1 MELRQ
6 EELEAHTAQQFPLV
20 PYDGKDDF
28 DSFLTHLERVAGLN
42 KWKRSSWAARLVA
55 LLQGRARDACLR
67 LQPEQ
72 LHDYDILKVALLHE
86 FRLDAESYR
95 KRFRSMRKI
104 AEETFDQFLGR
115 LKVCFSRWCVAAGRD
130 ESDADDVK
138 DLVLQEQFL
147 TTLNPDLVTEVR
159 REEPNRVEDVAHIT
173 TKIVNARRA
182 GRMAEADFRVS
193 KKGSRVSDRSFNL
206 GAEKRPPHGSGDSA
220 PNSVKGR
227 DFTRIPVC
235 FNCRKPGHLAKEC
248 RQPKRVSLIAHVSPV
263 QGVNAMT
270 PTLCTSCASKQYSP
284 RCEVS
289 VDGHTVQALRDTGAQ
304 LIVVARRLVRPDCF
318 TGATV
323 RVVLAESRC
332 SSVLPIAR
340 VDFQSPFIQGVLDVA
355 VMESPVEE
363 VLIGNCAW
371 RGDGSSMVVP
381 VYADPSLVGAVQTRA
396 QAAASANPLPP
407 LPVKDIQIH
416 VSRED
421 LQHQQNDDPYFHQ
434 ARDRAGSGLLQKTP
448 SGEVSYFKK
457 HGVLMRQFKDHRG
470 QATQICVPRPL
481 SSTVLRLGHE
491 APMSGHLGFRRT
503 QQRIFPHFYW
513 PGMCG
518 DIKCFV
524 LSCNRCQ
531 KTVSKGQVPR
541 VPLVKMPLMTEPFSR
556 VAVDIVGPI
565 APASESGCRYI
576 LTMVDYATRYPEA
589 VPLKDITSESVA
601 EALFNMWT
609 RTGIPS
615 EVLTDR
621 GTQFTSLVMQEVY
634 RLLSVRGLTTTP
646 YHAQCNRLVER
657 FNATLKTMLRRLS
670 HERPR
675 AWDRWI
681 PALLFA
687 YREVPQESTGYSP
700 FELLYGRTV
709 RGPMQIL
716 REHWLHPERSEV
728 QTAAEYVVDLRNKI
742 AESCTLAQQ
751 NLEKAARRYKRHF
764 DAKAKRREFAEGSR
778 VLLLRP
784 SKHNKLEL
792 EWQGPYTVLR
802 RVGLADYCVQV
813 GTKEKLYHANL
824 LKQYVERIPQMSLAI
839 AVVDDGEIWEE
850 TRTVERDI
858 PLISLEA
865 SEGPEDVVVDP
876 TNPSLKEAVLKLVRE
891 FGDVLTDLPGR
902 TNLETCSLQL
912 NSDTPLRTKQYP
924 LPFSQREVI
933 QKEVDQMLKMGV
945 IEPSSSPYTS
955 PIVLVK
961 KRDGKVRFCVD
972 FRRVNKVTTFDAEPM
987 PDVETLFAKLAGKKV
1002 FSKLDLSKGYWQI
1015 PMEEADRPKT
1025 AFSTPQSPFQ
1035 WRVMPFGLET
1045 ASAVF
1050 SRMMR
1055 RLILPLGLSEVDN
1068 FMDDMIIASVDEASH
1083 LPLLR
1088 AVFHR
1093 LRECNLTARPAKC
1106 YLGHKELDYL
1116 GHRVG
1121 DSKIWPDDEKM
1132 EKIHNAPPPQTK
1144 RQLRGFLGL
1153 VGYYRRFVPQFAEIA
1168 LPLTDKTKGK
1178 EPAHVK
1184 WDESCERAFLQLK
1197 QVLCSRPV
1205 CLLPDLSNPFVLR
1218 TDASAVGLGALLLQ
1232 DHRMGPQPVACA
1244 SKKLN
1249 AAERNYPTIERECL
1263 ALVWGIQKFEPYLY
1277 GKPFVVQTDHAPLQ
1291 YLDRAKT
1298 ASGRLTR
1305 WALQLKPFS
1314 FTVQAIPGKENVGA
1328 DYLSRLPEQESGF
1341 PEK

>member
-28 DSFLTHLERVAGLN
+28 DSFLTHFERVAGLN

-193 KKGSRVSDRSFNL
+193 KKGSRVSDHSFNL
-206 GAEKRPPHGSGDSA
+206 GAEKKGPPHGSGDSA

-304 LIVVARRLVRPDCF
+304 LIVVARRLVIPDCF

-396 QAAASANPLPP
+396 QAAASDKPLPP

-434 ARDRAGSGLLQKTP
+434 AP
-448 SGEVSYFKK
+448 
-457 HGVLMRQFKDHRG
+457 
-470 QATQICVPRPL
+470 
-481 SSTVLRLGHE
+481 
-491 APMSGHLGFRRT
+491 
-503 QQRIFPHFYW
+503 
-513 PGMCG
+513 
-518 DIKCFV
+518 
-524 LSCNRCQ
+524 
-531 KTVSKGQVPR
+531 
-541 VPLVKMPLMTEPFSR
+541 
-556 VAVDIVGPI
+556 
-565 APASESGCRYI
+565 PASESGCRYI

-621 GTQFTSLVMQEVY
+621 GTQFTSQVMQEVY

-646 YHAQCNRLVER
+646 YHAQCNGLVER
-657 FNATLKTMLRRLS
+657 FNATLKTILRRLL

-792 EWQGPYTVLR
+792 EWQGPYTVLQ
-802 RVGLADYCVQV
+802 RVGLADDCVQV

-987 PDVETLFAKLAGKKV
+987 PDVETLFAKLAG
-1002 FSKLDLSKGYWQI
+1002 
-1015 PMEEADRPKT
+1015 EKT
-1025 AFSTPQSPFQ
+1025 
-1035 WRVMPFGLET
+1035 
-1045 ASAVF
+1045 SAVF

-1055 RLILPLGLSEVDN
+1055 KLILPLGLPEVDN

-1205 CLLPDLSNPFVLR
+1205 CLLPDLSKPFVLR

-1249 AAERNYPTIERECL
+1249 AAERNYPTIKRECL

>member
-6 EELEAHTAQQFPLV
+6 EELEAHTAHQFPLV
-20 PYDGKDDF
+20 PYDEKDDF
-28 DSFLTHLERVAGLN
+28 DSFLTHFERVAGLN

-72 LHDYDILKVALLHE
+72 LHDYDILKAALLHE
-86 FRLDAESYR
+86 FRLDADSYR
-95 KRFRSMRKI
+95 KRFRSMRKL

-130 ESDADDVK
+130 ESKADDIK

-182 GRMAEADFRVS
+182 GRMAEAEFRVS
-193 KKGSRVSDRSFNL
+193 KKGCRVSDRSFNL
-206 GAEKRPPHGSGDSA
+206 GAEEKGPPHGSGDSA
-220 PNSVKGR
+220 LNNVKGR
-227 DFTRIPVC
+227 DFKRIPAC
-235 FNCRKPGHLAKEC
+235 FNCGKPGHLAKEC

-289 VDGHTVQALRDTGAQ
+289 VNGHTVQALRDTGAQ
-304 LIVVARRLVRPDCF
+304 LIVVVRRLVRPDCF

-396 QAAASANPLPP
+396 QAAANAKPLPP

-416 VSRED
+416 V
-421 LQHQQNDDPYFHQ
+421 
-434 ARDRAGSGLLQKTP
+434 
-448 SGEVSYFKK
+448 
-457 HGVLMRQFKDHRG
+457 
-470 QATQICVPRPL
+470 
-481 SSTVLRLGHE
+481 
-491 APMSGHLGFRRT
+491 
-503 QQRIFPHFYW
+503 
-513 PGMCG
+513 
-518 DIKCFV
+518 
-524 LSCNRCQ
+524 
-531 KTVSKGQVPR
+531 
-541 VPLVKMPLMTEPFSR
+541 
-556 VAVDIVGPI
+556 
-565 APASESGCRYI
+565 YI

-621 GTQFTSLVMQEVY
+621 GTQFTSQVMQEVY

-646 YHAQCNRLVER
+646 YHAQCNGLVER

-858 PLISLEA
+858 PLIPLEA

-924 LPFSQREVI
+924 LPYSQREVI
-933 QKEVDQMLKMGV
+933 QEEVDQMLKMGV
-945 IEPSSSPYTS
+945 IEPSSSPYSS

-987 PDVETLFAKLAGKKV
+987 PDVEALFAKLAGKKV

-1025 AFSTPQSPFQ
+1025 AFSTPQGHFQ
-1035 WRVMPFGLET
+1035 WRVMPFGLKT
-1045 ASAVF
+1045 AGAVF

-1055 RLILPLGLSEVDN
+1055 KLILPLGLPEVDN

-1106 YLGHKELDYL
+1106 YLGHTELDYL
-1116 GHRVG
+1116 GHHVG
-1121 DSKIWPDDEKM
+1121 DSRIWPDDEKM
-1132 EKIHNAPPPQTK
+1132 EKIHNAPRPQTK

-1168 LPLTDKTKGK
+1168 LPLTDRTKGK

-1205 CLLPDLSNPFVLR
+1205 CLLPDLSKPFVLR

-1232 DHRMGPQPVACA
+1232 DHGMGPQPVACA

-1291 YLDRAKT
+1291 YLDRART
-1298 ASGRLTR
+1298 
-1305 WALQLKPFS
+1305 LQPFS
-1314 FTVQAIPGKENVGA
+1314 FTVQAIPGRENVGA

>member
-6 EELEAHTAQQFPLV
+6 EELEAHTAHQFPLV
-20 PYDGKDDF
+20 PYDEKDDF
-28 DSFLTHLERVAGLN
+28 DSFLNHFERVAGLN

-72 LHDYDILKVALLHE
+72 LHDYDILKAALLYE
-86 FRLDAESYR
+86 FRLDADSYR
-95 KRFRSMRKI
+95 KRFRSMRKL

-130 ESDADDVK
+130 ESDAEDIK

-182 GRMAEADFRVS
+182 GRMAEAEFRVS

-206 GAEKRPPHGSGDSA
+206 GAEKKGPPHG
-220 PNSVKGR
+220 
-227 DFTRIPVC
+227 
-235 FNCRKPGHLAKEC
+235 
-248 RQPKRVSLIAHVSPV
+248 
-263 QGVNAMT
+263 
-270 PTLCTSCASKQYSP
+270 
-284 RCEVS
+284 
-289 VDGHTVQALRDTGAQ
+289 
-304 LIVVARRLVRPDCF
+304 
-318 TGATV
+318 
-323 RVVLAESRC
+323 
-332 SSVLPIAR
+332 
-340 VDFQSPFIQGVLDVA
+340 
-355 VMESPVEE
+355 
-363 VLIGNCAW
+363 
-371 RGDGSSMVVP
+371 
-381 VYADPSLVGAVQTRA
+381 
-396 QAAASANPLPP
+396 
-407 LPVKDIQIH
+407 
-416 VSRED
+416 
-421 LQHQQNDDPYFHQ
+421 
-434 ARDRAGSGLLQKTP
+434 
-448 SGEVSYFKK
+448 
-457 HGVLMRQFKDHRG
+457 
-470 QATQICVPRPL
+470 
-481 SSTVLRLGHE
+481 
-491 APMSGHLGFRRT
+491 
-503 QQRIFPHFYW
+503 
-513 PGMCG
+513 
-518 DIKCFV
+518 
-524 LSCNRCQ
+524 
-531 KTVSKGQVPR
+531 
-541 VPLVKMPLMTEPFSR
+541 R

-621 GTQFTSLVMQEVY
+621 GTQFTSQVMQEVY

-646 YHAQCNRLVER
+646 YHAQCNGLVER

-802 RVGLADYCVQV
+802 RVGLADYCVRV

-858 PLISLEA
+858 PLIPLEA

-924 LPFSQREVI
+924 LPYSQREVI
-933 QKEVDQMLKMGV
+933 QEEVDQMLKMGV
-945 IEPSSSPYTS
+945 IEPSSSPYSS

-987 PDVETLFAKLAGKKV
+987 PDVEALFAKLAGKRV

-1025 AFSTPQSPFQ
+1025 AFSTPQGHFQ
-1035 WRVMPFGLET
+1035 WRVMPFGLKT
-1045 ASAVF
+1045 AGAVF

-1055 RLILPLGLSEVDN
+1055 KLILPLGLPEVDN

-1093 LRECNLTARPAKC
+1093 LRECSLTARPAKC

-1116 GHRVG
+1116 GHHVG

-1132 EKIHNAPPPQTK
+1132 EKIHNATRPQTK

-1168 LPLTDKTKGK
+1168 LPLTDRTKGK

-1205 CLLPDLSNPFVLR
+1205 CLLPDLSKPFVLR

-1232 DHRMGPQPVACA
+1232 DHGMGPQPVACA

-1291 YLDRAKT
+1291 YLDRART
-1298 ASGRLTR
+1298 VSGRLTR
-1305 WALQLKPFS
+1305 SKRSVPEKACSTCQLRNF
-1314 FTVQAIPGKENVGA
+1314 AIDA
-1328 DYLSRLPEQESGF
+1328 SAQRQPEQSSREETNERSGRG
-1341 PEK
+1341 PWSL

>member
-1 MELRQ
+1 MKDEEMKQLREEERRRFERKMELRQ
-6 EELEAHTAQQFPLV
+6 EELEAHTAHQFPLV
-20 PYDGKDDF
+20 PYDEKDDF
-28 DSFLTHLERVAGLN
+28 DSFLNHFERVAGLN

-72 LHDYDILKVALLHE
+72 LHDYDILKAALLYE
-86 FRLDAESYR
+86 FRLDADSYR
-95 KRFRSMRKI
+95 KRFRSMRKL

-130 ESDADDVK
+130 ESDAEDIK

-182 GRMAEADFRVS
+182 GRMAEAEFRVS
-193 KKGSRVSDRSFNL
+193 KKGCRVSDRSFNL
-206 GAEKRPPHGSGDSA
+206 GAEEKGPPHGSGDSA
-220 PNSVKGR
+220 PNNVKGR
-227 DFTRIPVC
+227 DSTRIPAC
-235 FNCRKPGHLAKEC
+235 FNCGKPGHLAKEC
-248 RQPKRVSLIAHVSPV
+248 RQPKRVSLIAHVSPM

-270 PTLCTSCASKQYSP
+270 PTLCASCASKQYSP

-289 VDGHTVQALRDTGAQ
+289 VNGHTVQALRDTGAQ

-363 VLIGNCAW
+363 VLIGNYAW
-371 RGDGSSMVVP
+371 RGDGSSMAVP

-396 QAAASANPLPP
+396 QAAANAKPLPP

-421 LQHQQNDDPYFHQ
+421 LQHQQNDDPDFHQ
-434 ARDRAGSGLLQKTP
+434 AR
-448 SGEVSYFKK
+448 
-457 HGVLMRQFKDHRG
+457 
-470 QATQICVPRPL
+470 
-481 SSTVLRLGHE
+481 
-491 APMSGHLGFRRT
+491 
-503 QQRIFPHFYW
+503 
-513 PGMCG
+513 MCG
-518 DIKCFV
+518 DIKRFV
-524 LSCNRCQ
+524 LSCDRCQ
-531 KTVSKGQVPR
+531 KTVPKGRVPR

-621 GTQFTSLVMQEVY
+621 GTQFTSQVMQEVY

-646 YHAQCNRLVER
+646 YHAQCNGLVER

-802 RVGLADYCVQV
+802 RVGLADYCVRV

-858 PLISLEA
+858 PLIPLEA

-924 LPFSQREVI
+924 LPYSQREVI
-933 QKEVDQMLKMGV
+933 QEEVDQMLKMGV
-945 IEPSSSPYTS
+945 IEPSSSPYSS

-987 PDVETLFAKLAGKKV
+987 PDVEALFAKLAGKRV

-1025 AFSTPQSPFQ
+1025 AFSTPQGHFQ
-1035 WRVMPFGLET
+1035 WRVMPFGLKT
-1045 ASAVF
+1045 AGAVF

-1055 RLILPLGLSEVDN
+1055 KLILPLGLPEVGN

-1093 LRECNLTARPAKC
+1093 LRECSLTARPAKC

-1116 GHRVG
+1116 GHHVG

-1132 EKIHNAPPPQTK
+1132 EKIHNATRPQTK

-1205 CLLPDLSNPFVLR
+1205 CLLPDLSKPFVLR

-1232 DHRMGPQPVACA
+1232 DHGMGPQPVACA

-1291 YLDRAKT
+1291 YLDRART
-1298 ASGRLTR
+1298 DVYEGAARYGMFETPSQREGDSRHFSAELFNV
-1305 WALQLKPFS
+1305 LVNLLPLNVSLKP
-1314 FTVQAIPGKENVGA
+1314 GDMCE
-1328 DYLSRLPEQESGF
+1328 
-1341 PEK
+1341 